1 MQTMEQAWAIFI
13 VHLEKM
19 GKAPLTIKQYKI
31 DGKQFIRYCWDEQEE
46 YLRDETIQALVKSYR
61 THVQARYSNTQSI
74 NRKFASLRT
83 FLHFAHFREWIRA
96 VPEADVKPI
105 PKVQKALSVLTDE
118 DRAQAVDVW
127 LKAYRRMEN
136 PEHRWMAL
144 RNFCITRLVSE
155 LALKPYEIV
164 KMKWSHID
172 VDARVVRI
180 FGAKSYRDLALSET
194 MIAWLLLFEKR
205 THTLFPEL
213 VEAEHIWLG
222 LSNKSHE
229 PITVKTIERIMLKIS
244 REIEKKVT
252 CTNLRYTAMHQE
264 LMEQDLKK
272 VKEIFDKYGYVHH
285 YVMEE
290 RRRKIVRAIE
300 EQTNITEEG

>member
-1 MQTMEQAWAIFI
+1 MQTLEDAWAVFI

-31 DGKQFIRYCWDEQEE
+31 DGKQFIRYCWDQQEE
-46 YLRDETIQALVKSYR
+46 MLRDDTIKKLVKSYR
-61 THVQARYSNTQSI
+61 EHVQQRYTNTQSI

-83 FLHFAHFREWIRA
+83 FLHFAKFREWIRI
-96 VPEADVKPI
+96 VPEAYVKPI

-118 DRAQAVDVW
+118 ERARAVDVW
-127 LKAYRRMEN
+127 LRAYRTMED

-164 KMKWSHID
+164 KMKWTHID
-172 VDARVVRI
+172 FDTRIVRI
-180 FGAKSYRDLALSET
+180 FGAKSYRDLELSDT

-205 THTLFPEL
+205 THALFPEL
-213 VEAEHIWLG
+213 IEAEHIWLG
-222 LSNKSHE
+222 LSNKAGT
-229 PITVKTIERIMLKIS
+229 PITVKTIERIMLAIS
-244 REIEKKVT
+244 RELEKKVT

-264 LMEQDLKK
+264 LLEQDLRK

-290 RRRKIVRAIE
+290 RRRKIVRAVE
-300 EQTNITEEG
+300 EQANIRHEE